1 MFISDDNVL
10 RTHSQK
16 NIIHL
21 DELGTNIV
29 TLLNFGTDLPLN
41 LSICRIFMNA
51 VKHLKDPYD
60 NIREQISYNSF
71 FPEMF
76 SDIGN
81 LDVESSN
88 L

>member
-1 MFISDDNVL
+1 
-10 RTHSQK
+10 
-16 NIIHL
+16 
-21 DELGTNIV
+21 
-29 TLLNFGTDLPLN
+29 
-41 LSICRIFMNA
+41 MNA

-81 LDVESSN
+81 LDVEFSN
-88 L
+88 LWITAMLQSMVKVFWAKIYF

>member
-1 MFISDDNVL
+1 
-10 RTHSQK
+10 
-16 NIIHL
+16 
-21 DELGTNIV
+21 
-29 TLLNFGTDLPLN
+29 
-41 LSICRIFMNA
+41 MNA

-81 LDVESSN
+81 RDAKSSN
-88 L
+88 LWITAITEYGKSLLSQNLFLEN

>member
-1 MFISDDNVL
+1 
-10 RTHSQK
+10 
-16 NIIHL
+16 
-21 DELGTNIV
+21 
-29 TLLNFGTDLPLN
+29 
-41 LSICRIFMNA
+41 MNA

-88 L
+88 LWITAMLQSMVKVFWAKIYF